1 MSESAD
7 AANSGKLPP
16 SAADQASASS
26 GADSP
31 DPAQAAV
38 TALAAASRGNDHAR
52 LVHEIRRRKTFAII
66 SHPDAGK
73 TTLTEK
79 LLLYGGVIQLAGAVK
94 AKRGR
99 ASAVSDWMELERE
112 RGISITSSVLQFA
125 YHGLQMNLLDTPGHA
140 DFSEDTYRTLH
151 AADSAVMLL
160 DCAKGVE
167 PQTKKLFRVCKQR
180 KMPIF
185 TFVNKMDRPGREP
198 FDLVGEVESVL
209 GIGVVPITWPIY
221 KGHVFRGIYHR
232 LLKRVYLFDAKYAGS
247 SQAAGAEM
255 APFQVTGL
263 DDASLR
269 EELDAYGDDRLREE
283 ADLLETA
290 GDVFDRERF
299 EAGEVSPMF
308 SGSAMNNF
316 GLAPFL
322 DTFCE
327 LSPTPSAR
335 DSSMGRVSPEDEP
348 FSGFVFKIQAN
359 MDKAHRDRVAF
370 VRICSGRFERGMKV
384 LHVRTDKT
392 IRLANPTTFLAQERT
407 IVDEGFAGD
416 VIGVY
421 DPGIFEI
428 GDTLTAGK
436 KFAYE
441 DIPSF
446 APEHFARV
454 VMVDPLRRK
463 QLRKGLEQLAQEG
476 TIQLYR
482 PPEGQEGDAI
492 LGAVGR
498 LQLEVVKYRL
508 KAEYDADVR
517 LEPMNVEF
525 ARWISRADGQ
535 TVDLIAFGRENVG
548 LPVVD
553 VRGRAV
559 ALFAGEWQVSS
570 AKRYLPDL
578 VFADTARGVVQRV

>member
-1 MSESAD
+1 
-7 AANSGKLPP
+7 
-16 SAADQASASS
+16 
-26 GADSP
+26 
-31 DPAQAAV
+31 
-38 TALAAASRGNDHAR
+38 
-52 LVHEIRRRKTFAII
+52 
-66 SHPDAGK
+66 
-73 TTLTEK
+73 
-79 LLLYGGVIQLAGAVK
+79 
-94 AKRGR
+94 
-99 ASAVSDWMELERE
+99 
-112 RGISITSSVLQFA
+112 
-125 YHGLQMNLLDTPGHA
+125 
-140 DFSEDTYRTLH
+140 
-151 AADSAVMLL
+151 
-160 DCAKGVE
+160 
-167 PQTKKLFRVCKQR
+167 
-180 KMPIF
+180 
-185 TFVNKMDRPGREP
+185 
-198 FDLVGEVESVL
+198 
-209 GIGVVPITWPIY
+209 
-221 KGHVFRGIYHR
+221 
-232 LLKRVYLFDAKYAGS
+232 
-247 SQAAGAEM
+247 
-255 APFQVTGL
+255 
-263 DDASLR
+263 
-269 EELDAYGDDRLREE
+269 
-283 ADLLETA
+283 
-290 GDVFDRERF
+290 
-299 EAGEVSPMF
+299 MF
-308 SGSAMNNF
+308 YGSAMNNF

-327 LSPTPSAR
+327 LAPTPAPR
-335 DSSMGRVSPEDEP
+335 DSSIGMVSPETEA

-428 GDTLTAGK
+428 GDTLTAGRK
-436 KFAYE
+436 IVYE

-482 PPEGQEGDAI
+482 PPDGREGDAI

-525 ARWISRADGQ
+525 ARWISRADG
-535 TVDLIAFGRENVG
+535 TAVDLAAFGRENVG
-548 LPVVD
+548 LPAVD

-559 ALFAGEWQVSS
+559 ALFAGEWQVNS

-578 VFADTARGVVQRV
+578 AFAETARGVVQRV